1 MFKAKSDPGLR
12 SPDAACVTFRSCEG
26 KSVLINKY
34 FLFLFNPFY
43 RSILE
48 ELIEE
53 SLVFIFEGVSFEE
66 LILLEKQIHQ
76 KHLLCSDPTP
86 LCDDDKNNDNDNDDD
101 QKTEHSGTDALKTI
115 ESDLVETYKNP
126 TQEQAHFMKDIES
139 DKESQ
144 IEAEVDTSGKEKF

>member
-1 MFKAKSDPGLR
+1 MLKPKSDAWLT
-12 SPDAACVTFRSCEG
+12 SSDSVCVTFKSCEG

-34 FLFLFNPFY
+34 FLILFKPFY

-53 SLVFIFEGVSFEE
+53 SPVFIFEGLSFEE

-76 KHLLCSDPTP
+76 KHLLCSDPTA
-86 LCDDDKNNDNDNDDD
+86 LFDDDENNVNDND
-101 QKTEHSGTDALKTI
+101 QKTQQHSRTDYPQTI
-115 ESDLVETYKNP
+115 ESDSIETYKNP